1 MQDAGGIS
9 HLAVPAGRSG
19 GDALSK
25 PLLGSPRTNLHVP
38 VYSPYGGKEV
48 VQTEASQSD
57 CNACLSG
64 IFSGGGGS
72 GGDESSRE
80 VALVI
85 RSSVWI
91 NFLLFLAK
99 LYAFIISRSLAVL
112 ASLVDSGIDLLGQ
125 GALMWTNHLA
135 QRGTQEE
142 YPVGRTRL
150 EPVGVMICAVVMGMA
165 SIEVISTSSMKLVK
179 YWDSEPPPL
188 DFGWDTAFLLV
199 GIIMLKGILW
209 LWCSRV
215 AERSRSDAVEAIAQD
230 NQNDVLSN
238 MAALLAGELSSPFF
252 LNKFSRGLWMCDPL
266 AGVLISVYI
275 IYTWLMTG
283 REQVEMIVGK
293 KAEPEFLKRI
303 QELAQA
309 HNDKMQ
315 LDEMKAYHFGPKY
328 LVELEVVM
336 PEDTPL
342 RESHDEGLKLQD
354 EIEKMEEVERC
365 FVHIDYQMRQ
375 HDDHDPGVPLSEK
388 LYGAKNR
395 ETPRAH
401 SLGLLTAEGV
411 PFAKENSQDSR
422 V

>member
-1 MQDAGGIS
+1 MD
-9 HLAVPAGRSG
+9 HLPIPTGRSG
-19 GDALSK
+19 GDTTLSK

-48 VQTEASQSD
+48 VQTEASPSD
-57 CNACLSG
+57 CHACLSG
-64 IFSGGGGS
+64 IFSGRGGS
-72 GGDESSRE
+72 GSESSRE

-91 NFLLFLAK
+91 NAVLFLAK
-99 LYAFIISRSLAVL
+99 LYAFIVSRSLAVL

-165 SIEVISTSSMKLVK
+165 SIEVISTSSMKLVQ

-188 DFGWDTAFLLV
+188 AFRWDTVLLLV
-199 GIIMLKGILW
+199 GIIGLKWFLY
-209 LWCSRV
+209 LWCTRV
-215 AERSRSDAVEAIAQD
+215 AERSPRSDAVEAIAQD
-230 NQNDVLSN
+230 NKNDVLSN
-238 MAALLAGELSSPFF
+238 LAALVAGEMSSP
-252 LNKFSRGLWMCDPL
+252 LCLEKFGAGLWMVDPF
-266 AGVLISVYI
+266 ASIAISVYI
-275 IYTWLMTG
+275 IYTWLLSG

-309 HNDKMQ
+309 HNVKMQ

-328 LVELEVVM
+328 LVELEMVM

-342 RESHDEGLKLQD
+342 RESHDVGLQLQH
-354 EIEKMEEVERC
+354 EIENIEEVERC
-365 FVHIDYQMRQ
+365 FVHIDYQLRE

-395 ETPRAH
+395 ETPRANAKI
-401 SLGLLTAEGV
+401 GLLTAEGLV
-411 PFAKENSQDSR
+411 VTKENSQDSR